1 MSCGSR
7 NFISTDLLHVLETAR
22 RPSWHRRVLR
32 VLGAIIDQE
41 RRRQLRFE
49 LEKARQRGLLKDLD
63 DRLLDDI
70 GVTREQAECEA
81 RKPFWR

>member
-7 NFISTDLLHVLETAR
+7 TFTATVLPHAFETAK
-22 RPSWHRRVLR
+22 RPPWYRHALR
-32 VLGAIIDQE
+32 TLGAVIDRE

-49 LEKARQRGLLKDLD
+49 LEKARQRGLLKELD
-63 DRLLDDI
+63 DRLLADI
-70 GVTREQAECEA
+70 GVTREHAEREA